1 MKIAVVS
8 LALASCLL
16 TSCYMRTPKQESWT
30 NPEFKNRSIGKTL
43 VMGNADSQSLR
54 HQYEALFV
62 QHLLPYVSAGPYH
75 ESIDIKGKIERDQL
89 EKLLQENDIQ
99 TVIVTTLMDG
109 DQKSET
115 IVTGYDAT
123 PYDSGYWGYYD
134 WGYTLSANTAT
145 VSSYMEFSLETNVY
159 DVESKKLIWTGRKR
173 IFDDRS
179 DTDNMN
185 LIILDVI
192 HDLKKQGML
201 N

>member
-8 LALASCLL
+8 LTLASCLL

-43 VMGNADSQSLR
+43 VMGNADSQTLC

-75 ESIDIKGKIERDQL
+75 ESIDIDGKIEREQL

-99 TVIVTTLMDG
+99 TVIVTTLLDG
-109 DQKSET
+109 EQKTET

-123 PYDSGYWGYYD
+123 PHNNGYWGYYD
-134 WGYTLSANTAT
+134 WGYSLSANTAT
-145 VSSYMEFSLETNVY
+145 VNSYMEFMLETNIY
-159 DVESKKLIWTGRKR
+159 DVKSKKLIWTGRKH

-179 DTDNMN
+179 DMDNMT
-185 LIILDVI
+185 LIIQNVI
-192 HDLKKQGML
+192 RDLENQGML
-201 N
+201 K